1 MLKIIYPPIQLAE
14 TEMATSYERAHAE
27 FFSQGESLVILV
39 LSLPNTRGIFVR
51 GDLSNH
57 LENIS
62 LVCFFFGLTGEIEGT
77 LCMFN
82 RCIHSARSQIALAK
96 PCDIV
101 RLLPLSPSAAPTYGL
116 L

>member
-1 MLKIIYPPIQLAE
+1 
-14 TEMATSYERAHAE
+14 MALGHERAHAE
-27 FFSQGESLVILV
+27 FFSKGESLVIVV
-39 LSLPNTRGIFVR
+39 LSLRNTSRIFVR

-82 RCIHSARSQIALAK
+82 RCIHSARSQIALAE
-96 PCDIV
+96 PRDMERSV
-101 RLLPLSPSAAPTYGL
+101 QLALPTYDL
-116 L
+116 LEELERLGDST